1 MFLTENNLVI
11 SFSCDILPEA
21 DLKSRQT
28 SKAELSTIVNDLKL
42 FIIFAKAP
50 IKMFNG
56 VLNRSLIMVKYS
68 GHITGCDVLF
78 SYESCLIYE
87 WCCFYSN
94 FEYIF
99 YMILHD
105 NFTWFYMICGAFCDS
120 IKDVFLKNVKNT
132 RGTVLFLVKLQAWNS
147 TPPLVFLGFFKNAL
161 LYQMAEAKKSYFTNC
176 TRY

>member
-21 DLKSRQT
+21 EFKPRQT
-28 SKAELSTIVNDLKL
+28 FKTELLKIVNDLKL
-42 FIIFAKAP
+42 FVIFAKAL

-87 WCCFYSN
+87 
-94 FEYIF
+94 
-99 YMILHD
+99 
-105 NFTWFYMICGAFCDS
+105 
-120 IKDVFLKNVKNT
+120 
-132 RGTVLFLVKLQAWNS
+132 
-147 TPPLVFLGFFKNAL
+147 
-161 LYQMAEAKKSYFTNC
+161 
-176 TRY
+176 